1 MALIIEETRLLFH
14 YLIIRGIVLNGTI
27 INISII
33 ITQQQGS
40 RTVKEVFLR
49 LVYKPFFFVVSTH
62 WVRSTHPRKSN
73 PTRKSLVALRSS
85 KSKKYNHNFFK
96 TSIMPSLAHT
106 RPRKYGKGSR
116 SSRITGRPGGNG
128 LIRKYGLNMKR
139 QEFRELARSMGWSK
153 FN

>member
-85 KSKKYNHNFFK
+85 KIKEKQSQFFQNINHAFIS
-96 TSIMPSLAHT
+96 THSPT
-106 RPRKYGKGSR
+106 Q
-116 SSRITGRPGGNG
+116 
-128 LIRKYGLNMKR
+128 IRKR
-139 QEFRELARSMGWSK
+139 IPFLANNRKARW
-153 FN
+153 